1 MRFQRYVEGS
11 VAGPADP
18 TRRSELIGRRVL
30 LGWGAAAAVLPL
42 FGAISVARAV
52 TPPDLRFR
60 AMHRGAAVGEHR
72 VGFRSDS
79 DRLVVTT
86 HIDITVK
93 ILFFPAFHFS
103 HDAVEVW
110 QAGQLV
116 SVESTTDDNGTRL
129 AVTGATVG
137 DGFRITGGD
146 GPFLAAPQLLT
157 TNTLWDRRLL
167 RESRMIDVQH
177 GGEVGL
183 VVKPLGEE
191 QVATPRG
198 PVTARRYQ
206 IITPN
211 YAGSVFFDSDG
222 RWVKGLMDRNGEI
235 LEYALAS

>member
-1 MRFQRYVEGS
+1 
-11 VAGPADP
+11 
-18 TRRSELIGRRVL
+18 
-30 LGWGAAAAVLPL
+30 
-42 FGAISVARAV
+42 
-52 TPPDLRFR
+52 
-60 AMHRGAAVGEHR
+60 MHRGTEVGEHR
-72 VGFRSDS
+72 VGFRSDG

-93 ILFFPAFHFS
+93 ILFFTAFRFS

-110 QAGQLV
+110 QAGRLV

-129 AVTGATVG
+129 AVTGAAVG
-137 DGFRITGGD
+137 DGFRITGVD

-167 RESRMIDVQH
+167 RESRMIDIQH
-177 GGEVGL
+177 GGVVGL

-198 PVTARRYQ
+198 PVTARRYR

-211 YAGSVFFDSDG
+211 YAGSVFFDGNG
-222 RWVKGLMDRNGEI
+222 RWVKGLMERNGEI

>member
-1 MRFQRYVEGS
+1 
-11 VAGPADP
+11 
-18 TRRSELIGRRVL
+18 
-30 LGWGAAAAVLPL
+30 VLPL
-42 FGAISVARAV
+42 LGAISVARTV

-60 AMHRGAAVGEHR
+60 AMHRGTEVGEHR
-72 VGFRSDS
+72 VGFRSDG

-93 ILFFPAFHFS
+93 ILFFTAFRFS

-110 QAGQLV
+110 QAGRLV

-129 AVTGATVG
+129 AVTGAAVG
-137 DGFRITGGD
+137 DGFRITGVD

-167 RESRMIDVQH
+167 RESRMIDIQH
-177 GGEVGL
+177 GGVVGL

-198 PVTARRYQ
+198 PVTARRYR

-211 YAGSVFFDSDG
+211 YAGSVFFDGDA
-222 RWVKGLMDRNGEI
+222 RWVKGLMERNGEI

>member
-1 MRFQRYVEGS
+1 M
-11 VAGPADP
+11 
-18 TRRSELIGRRVL
+18 GRRVL

-52 TPPDLRFR
+52 VPPDLRFR
-60 AMHRGAAVGEHR
+60 AMHRGTAVGEHR
-72 VGFRSDS
+72 VGFRSDG
-79 DRLVVTT
+79 DRLVVAT
-86 HIDITVK
+86 HIDITVRF
-93 ILFFPAFHFS
+93 LFFTAFRFS

-110 QAGQLV
+110 QAGRLV

-137 DGFRITGGD
+137 DGFRITGAD
-146 GPFLAAPQLLT
+146 GPFLTAPQLLT

-167 RESRMIDVQH
+167 RESRMIDVQY
-177 GGEVGL
+177 GSEVGL

-198 PVTARRYQ
+198 PVAARRYR

-211 YAGSVFFDSDG
+211 YAGSVFFDGDG
-222 RWVKGLMDRNGEI
+222 RWVKGLIERNGEI
-235 LEYALAS
+235 LEYALES